1 VSNSPVQGSSRQDL
15 AALQGQWE
23 QVGFEEG
30 GLPDQQDEHGGMGAI
45 TTIEGCRFVVHAIRG
60 ELLLEGTFTLDATVS
75 PKAIT
80 WMDAV
85 GVDAGKHL
93 PASYVLDGDRFVFI
107 AADEGAP
114 RPTVFRTEPGQVM
127 RSFVR
132 KRIAA
137 WRLQAN
143 P

>member
-1 VSNSPVQGSSRQDL
+1 MGSSPVQGRSEQDL
-15 AALQGQWE
+15 TALQGQWE

-30 GLPDQQDEHGGMGAI
+30 GLTGSSDEHGGMGAV
-45 TTIEGCRFVVHAIRG
+45 TTIDGCCFVVRAIGG
-60 ELLLEGTFTLDATVS
+60 ELLLEGAFTLDATVN

-80 WMDAV
+80 WVDAI
-85 GVDAGKHL
+85 GADAGKHL
-93 PASYVLDGDRFVFI
+93 PASYMLDGNRFVFI

-114 RPTVFRTEPGQVM
+114 RPTVFRTGPGQVM

-132 KRIAA
+132 K
-137 WRLQAN
+137 

>member
-1 VSNSPVQGSSRQDL
+1 MTDDPVQAASEPDL
-15 AALQGQWE
+15 TILQGRWE
-23 QVGFEEG
+23 QVDFEES
-30 GLPDQQDEHGGMGAI
+30 GLTDSPDEHGGMGAI
-45 TTIEGCRFVVHAIRG
+45 TTIEGCCFVVRAIGG

-80 WMDAV
+80 WVDAI
-85 GVDAGKHL
+85 GADAGKRL

-114 RPTVFRTEPGQVM
+114 RPTVFRTGPGQVM

-132 KRIAA
+132 KR
-137 WRLQAN
+137 
-143 P
+143 

>member
-1 VSNSPVQGSSRQDL
+1 MDGDPASAASEPDL
-15 AALQGQWE
+15 ATLQGCWE

-30 GLPDQQDEHGGMGAI
+30 GLTDSPDEHGGMGAV
-45 TTIEGCRFVVHAIRG
+45 TTIEGCRFVVRATGG

-80 WMDAV
+80 WVDAI
-85 GVDAGKHL
+85 GADAGKRL
-93 PASYVLDGDRFVFI
+93 PASYVLDSDCFVFI

-114 RPTVFRTEPGQVM
+114 RPTAFRTGPGQVM

-132 KRIAA
+132 MR
-137 WRLQAN
+137 
-143 P
+143 